1 MPLPKGPRVIDSA
14 IIFSLLYYNNKN
26 NPLQK
31 RNPKGMDHKFPLRA
45 LICVVA
51 LLWSAAVWGQ
61 ALPLNDVVS
70 KVQEQYESNADFKA
84 NFQQESTL
92 KTLGK
97 KQQAEGVVY
106 FKKPGKMRWV
116 FTRPLKQE
124 IISDGKTLW
133 TYRPEEKQVIVSRMS
148 QAFESKTPSTFLAG
162 LGNLK
167 RDFRARFVQPPA
179 PGKNYSLEL
188 TPVEAQGGL
197 EKLFLVVDPK
207 TFHILQATVQDAMG
221 NVTQVKF
228 SKIQF
233 NTRLSDDLFTFT
245 PPPGVEV
252 FQMPGASST
261 GEPGK

>member
-1 MPLPKGPRVIDSA
+1 MPGILIRSFIFLLVLFLGPAPVRGESPSLDDIVARV
-14 IIFSLLYYNNKN
+14 
-26 NPLQK
+26 Q
-31 RNPKGMDHKFPLRA
+31 
-45 LICVVA
+45 
-51 LLWSAAVWGQ
+51 Q
-61 ALPLNDVVS
+61 
-70 KVQEQYESNADFKA
+70 QYETNADFKA
-84 NFQQESTL
+84 GFQQESTV

-116 FTRPLKQE
+116 FNRPIKQE

-133 TYRPEEKQVIVSRMS
+133 TYRPEEKQVIVSRMT

-167 RDFRARFVQPPA
+167 RDFRARFAQPPA

-197 EKLFLVVDPK
+197 EKLFLIVDPK
-207 TFHILQATVQDAMG
+207 SFHIVQATVQDVMG

-233 NTRLSDDLFTFT
+233 NTNLSDDLFTFT
-245 PPPGVEV
+245 PPKGVEV
-252 FQMPGASST
+252 FQMPGAAST